1 MCPFTEANTL
11 LPLSLAFKNWI
22 QFMGDIFKSMFRPLG
37 RVYSWA
43 EKDGF
48 VGKRE
53 VFTRTGRLLILLP
66 KGFCLVFPR
75 LEDPM

>member
-1 MCPFTEANTL
+1 MCPMTEANTL
-11 LPLSLAFKNWI
+11 LPLSLVFKNWI
-22 QFMGDIFKSMFRPLG
+22 QFMGATAKTMFRPLG
-37 RVYSWA
+37 RDYSWE

-53 VFTRTGRLLILLP
+53 VFTRTGRLFLLLS
-66 KGFCLVFPR
+66 KGFSQVFLR